1 MSRIAWMTAAAIAV
15 GMAVGGVSL
24 ASSQGPAND
33 SQPMVINAL
42 SRATSINNFVD
53 TGPTG
58 FSPGDLYVFED
69 HLYSASAP
77 AVQIGTSDGR
87 CVLIDPSTLKFD
99 CSITN
104 ELTGAGDLPG
114 GAVMASGLLT
124 LSQGS
129 TSHFAVVGGTEGY
142 RNARGDAT
150 VLLGPLEGPHE
161 VTVNLI
167 LNP

>member
-1 MSRIAWMTAAAIAV
+1 MTAAVVAV
-15 GMAVGGVSL
+15 GLTVGGVSL
-24 ASSQGPAND
+24 ASSLGPAND

-42 SRATSINNFVD
+42 SRATSINNFID
-53 TGPTG
+53 TGPAG

-69 HLYSASAP
+69 HLFSATASGD
-77 AVQIGTSDGR
+77 QIGTSDGR

-104 ELTGAGDLPG
+104 ELTGAGGLPAGDL
-114 GAVMASGLLT
+114 MASGLLA
-124 LSQGS
+124 LSQGA
-129 TSHFAVVGGTEGY
+129 TSHFAVVGGTDAY
-142 RNARGDAT
+142 RNARGDAK
-150 VLLGPLEGPHE
+150 VVLGPLEGPHE

>member
-1 MSRIAWMTAAAIAV
+1 MPRIAWITAAVVAFALT
-15 GMAVGGVSL
+15 AGGVSF
-24 ASSQGPAND
+24 ASLQDPANN

-53 TGPTG
+53 TGPSG
-58 FSPGDLYVFED
+58 FSPGDLYVFAD
-69 HLYSASAP
+69 HLFLVSEP
-77 AVQIGTSDGR
+77 NDQIGTSYGR
-87 CVLIDPSTLKFD
+87 CVLIDPATLKFD

-104 ELTGAGDLPG
+104 ELTGAGALSAGDLTAAG
-114 GAVMASGLLT
+114 TLT
-124 LSQGS
+124 LNEGS
-129 TSHFAVVGGTEGY
+129 TSEFAVVGGTGPY

-150 VLLGPLEGPHE
+150 VKLGPLEGPHD